1 MKKAV
6 PWLLRPVPMGVLGLI
21 TGFLVKMLD
30 IHCYAQ
36 HFGVSLS
43 DIFSQAGVWVVIG
56 VAISL
61 YSRDN
66 RTAMANIFLFCAGML
81 LTYYITA
88 EVTNSIYGW
97 SFIKAWAAFAC
108 LSPLMAYLVRLTLR
122 PGPLALVLKLG
133 VFAGYV
139 GLNLLLGSFLHYY
152 DLPLPSGA
160 GVLAVWEEVG
170 KGARRIKK
178 SGLHF
183 WNSLFCCAFGKLTSP
198 CRPLRQRS
206 RPGAS
211 PGPRPSRSGCKRQS

>member
-6 PWLLRPVPMGVLGLI
+6 PWLLLPVPMGVLGL
-21 TGFLVKMLD
+21 TAGFLVKMLD
-30 IHCYAQ
+30 IYCYAQ

-43 DIFSQAGVWVVIG
+43 AIFSQAEVWVVIG

-66 RTAMANIFLFCAGML
+66 RTAMANVFLFCAGML
-81 LTYYITA
+81 LTYYVTA

-122 PGPLALVLKLG
+122 PGAGPEAGG
-133 VFAGYV
+133 VRRVCGNEPAAGQ
-139 GLNLLLGSFLHYY
+139 LSPHLRH
-152 DLPLPSGA
+152 PLPGGA
-160 GVLAVWEEVG
+160 GVPAVLEEVG

>member
-6 PWLLRPVPMGVLGLI
+6 PWLLRPAPMGVLGLV

-108 LSPLMAYLVRLTLR
+108 LSPLMAFLVRLTLR
-122 PGPLALVLKLG
+122 PGAGPEAGGVRRVCGNEPAAGQLSPLLR
-133 VFAGYV
+133 
-139 GLNLLLGSFLHYY
+139 H
-152 DLPLPSGA
+152 PLPGGA
-160 GVLAVWEEVG
+160 GIPAVWEEVG
-170 KGARRIKK
+170 APFREWERLGVKAGTSYFCSQELLRTTVHTFSEMLKPVACGNGRR
-178 SGLHF
+178 GLY
-183 WNSLFCCAFGKLTSP
+183 
-198 CRPLRQRS
+198 
-206 RPGAS
+206 
-211 PGPRPSRSGCKRQS
+211 

>member
-6 PWLLRPVPMGVLGLI
+6 PWLLRPAPMGVLGLV

-97 SFIKAWAAFAC
+97 SFIKAWTAFAC
-108 LSPLMAYLVRLTLR
+108 LSPLMAFLVRLTLR
-122 PGPLALVLKLG
+122 PGALALVLKLG

-152 DLPLPSGA
+152 DLLL
-160 GVLAVWEEVG
+160 LAVLVYW
-170 KGARRIKK
+170 
-178 SGLHF
+178 L
-183 WNSLFCCAFGKLTSP
+183 FGK
-198 CRPLRQRS
+198 RWGKAREE
-206 RPGAS
+206 
-211 PGPRPSRSGCKRQS
+211 

>member
-1 MKKAV
+1 MSRAIGQ
-6 PWLLRPVPMGVLGLI
+6 WILRPARMGALGLV
-21 TGFLVKMLD
+21 TGFLVKMMD

-36 HFGVSLS
+36 HFGVSMS

-66 RTAMANIFLFCAGML
+66 RIAMANIFLFCAGML

-122 PGPLALVLKLG
+122 PGAGGKTGGVRRVCGAEPAAGQLSPLLRSAPPG
-133 VFAGYV
+133 
-139 GLNLLLGSFLHYY
+139 
-152 DLPLPSGA
+152 GA
-160 GVLAVWEEVG
+160 GVPAVLEEVG
-170 KGARRIKK
+170 
-178 SGLHF
+178 
-183 WNSLFCCAFGKLTSP
+183 
-198 CRPLRQRS
+198 
-206 RPGAS
+206 
-211 PGPRPSRSGCKRQS
+211 

>member
-6 PWLLRPVPMGVLGLI
+6 SWLLRPASMGVLGLI

-122 PGPLALVLKLG
+122 PGALALVLKLV
-133 VFAGYV
+133 VFEIGRA
-139 GLNLLLGSFLHYY
+139 S
-152 DLPLPSGA
+152 
-160 GVLAVWEEVG
+160 
-170 KGARRIKK
+170 
-178 SGLHF
+178 
-183 WNSLFCCAFGKLTSP
+183 
-198 CRPLRQRS
+198 CRERV
-206 RPGAS
+206 
-211 PGPRPSRSGCKRQS
+211 

>member
-6 PWLLRPVPMGVLGLI
+6 PWLLRPAPMGVLGLI

-97 SFIKAWAAFAC
+97 SFIKAWTAFAC
-108 LSPLMAYLVRLTLR
+108 LSPLMAFLVRLTLR
-122 PGPLALVLKLG
+122 PGALALVLKLG

-139 GLNLLLGSFLHYY
+139 GMNLLLGSFLHYY
-152 DLPLPSGA
+152 DLPL
-160 GVLAVWEEVG
+160 LAVLGVRAAVRYVRTGQARPARWEQVLMVLMAVFLVVYG
-170 KGARRIKK
+170 VARNLP
-178 SGLHF
+178 GFVWLAPGQTPPE
-183 WNSLFCCAFGKLTSP
+183 LFPFLRAFS
-198 CRPLRQRS
+198 
-206 RPGAS
+206 
-211 PGPRPSRSGCKRQS
+211 

>member
-6 PWLLRPVPMGVLGLI
+6 PWLLRPAPMGVLGLI

-61 YSRDN
+61 YSLDN

-81 LTYYITA
+81 LTYYI
-88 EVTNSIYGW
+88 
-97 SFIKAWAAFAC
+97 
-108 LSPLMAYLVRLTLR
+108 LHLRLELYQ
-122 PGPLALVLKLG
+122 GLG
-133 VFAGYV
+133 
-139 GLNLLLGSFLHYY
+139 GLC
-152 DLPLPSGA
+152 LPLPSHGFPGAADFAARGPGAGPQAGGVRRVCGDEPAAGQLSPHLRHPLPGGA
-160 GVLAVWEEVG
+160 GVLAVWEKVG

>member
-6 PWLLRPVPMGVLGLI
+6 PWLLLPVPMGVLGL
-21 TGFLVKMLD
+21 TAGFLVKMLD
-30 IHCYAQ
+30 IYCYAQ

-43 DIFSQAGVWVVIG
+43 AIFSQAEVWVVIG

-66 RTAMANIFLFCAGML
+66 KTAMANIFLFCAGML

-122 PGPLALVLKLG
+122 PGALALVLKLG

-139 GLNLLLGSFLHYY
+139 GLNLLLGSFLHTY
-152 DLPLPSGA
+152 DIPFLRERLGA
-160 GVLAVWEEVG
+160 KAGTSYLCSQELLRTTVRAISEMLKPVACG
-170 KGARRIKK
+170 NGRRA
-178 SGLHF
+178 LY
-183 WNSLFCCAFGKLTSP
+183 
-198 CRPLRQRS
+198 
-206 RPGAS
+206 
-211 PGPRPSRSGCKRQS
+211 

>member
-6 PWLLRPVPMGVLGLI
+6 PWLLRPAPMGVLGLI

-88 EVTNSIYGW
+88 EETNSIYGW

-108 LSPLMAYLVRLTLR
+108 LSPLMAFLVRLTLR
-122 PGPLALVLKLG
+122 PGALALVLKLG

-139 GLNLLLGSFLHYY
+139 GLNLLLGSFLHTY
-152 DLPLPSGA
+152 DIPF
-160 GVLAVWEEVG
+160 LAVLVYW
-170 KGARRIKK
+170 
-178 SGLHF
+178 L
-183 WNSLFCCAFGKLTSP
+183 FGK
-198 CRPLRQRS
+198 RWGKAREE
-206 RPGAS
+206 
-211 PGPRPSRSGCKRQS
+211 

>member
-1 MKKAV
+1 MSRAIGQ
-6 PWLLRPVPMGVLGLI
+6 WILRPARMGALGLV
-21 TGFLVKMLD
+21 TGFLVKMMD

-61 YSRDN
+61 YSLDN
-66 RTAMANIFLFCAGML
+66 RIAMANILLFCAGML

-88 EVTNSIYGW
+88 EVTNSVYGW

-122 PGPLALVLKLG
+122 PGILALVLKLG

-152 DLPLPSGA
+152 DLPLLA
-160 GVLAVWEEVG
+160 VLAYLLFWKKWG
-170 KGARRIKK
+170 KPDPQK
-178 SGLHF
+178 
-183 WNSLFCCAFGKLTSP
+183 
-198 CRPLRQRS
+198 
-206 RPGAS
+206 
-211 PGPRPSRSGCKRQS
+211 

>member
-6 PWLLRPVPMGVLGLI
+6 PWLLRPAPMGVLGLI

-30 IHCYAQ
+30 IYCYAQ

-108 LSPLMAYLVRLTLR
+108 LSPLMAFLVRLTLR
-122 PGPLALVLKLG
+122 PGALALVLKLG

-152 DLPLPSGA
+152 DLPLLA
-160 GVLAVWEEVG
+160 VLAYLLFWKRWG
-170 KGARRIKK
+170 KSSNQEKGD
-178 SGLHF
+178 
-183 WNSLFCCAFGKLTSP
+183 T
-198 CRPLRQRS
+198 
-206 RPGAS
+206 
-211 PGPRPSRSGCKRQS
+211 

>member
-6 PWLLRPVPMGVLGLI
+6 PWLLRPASMGVLGLI

-139 GLNLLLGSFLHYY
+139 GMNLLLGSFLHTY
-152 DLPLPSGA
+152 DIPF
-160 GVLAVWEEVG
+160 LAVLVYWLFG
-170 KGARRIKK
+170 KRWGK
-178 SGLHF
+178 LHF

>member
-1 MKKAV
+1 M
-6 PWLLRPVPMGVLGLI
+6 LLRPAPMGVLGLI

-139 GLNLLLGSFLHYY
+139 GMNLLLGSFLHY
-152 DLPLPSGA
+152 LRHPLPGGA

-183 WNSLFCCAFGKLTSP
+183 WNSLFCLCFWKAYFTMPATSAAKSSW
-198 CRPLRQRS
+198 RFS
-206 RPGAS
+206 RPS
-211 PGPRPSRSGCKRQS
+211 PFSKRV

>member
-6 PWLLRPVPMGVLGLI
+6 PWLLRPAPMGVLGLV

-43 DIFSQAGVWVVIG
+43 AIFSQAEVWVVIG

-66 RTAMANIFLFCAGML
+66 KTAMANIFLFCAGML

-122 PGPLALVLKLG
+122 PGALALVLKLG

-139 GLNLLLGSFLHYY
+139 GMNLLLGSFLHYY
-152 DLPLPSGA
+152 DIPFLAVLVYWLFGKRWARPSGNENA
-160 GVLAVWEEVG
+160 
-170 KGARRIKK
+170 
-178 SGLHF
+178 
-183 WNSLFCCAFGKLTSP
+183 
-198 CRPLRQRS
+198 
-206 RPGAS
+206 
-211 PGPRPSRSGCKRQS
+211 

>member
-6 PWLLRPVPMGVLGLI
+6 PWLLRPAPMGVLGLV

-30 IHCYAQ
+30 IHCYTQ

-108 LSPLMAYLVRLTLR
+108 LSPLMAYLVRLTLP
-122 PGPLALVLKLG
+122 PGALALVLKLG

-139 GLNLLLGSFLHYY
+139 GMNLLLGNWCIGCLGRGGERREKNKKERAPFLE
-152 DLPLPSGA
+152 
-160 GVLAVWEEVG
+160 LALLLCFW
-170 KGARRIKK
+170 KAYFTMPATSAAK
-178 SGLHF
+178 SSWRF
-183 WNSLFCCAFGKLTSP
+183 
-198 CRPLRQRS
+198 S
-206 RPGAS
+206 RPS
-211 PGPRPSRSGCKRQS
+211 PFSKRV

>member
-1 MKKAV
+1 MRPLGKPKNRWGVTKNLHLPLGQAGRSLEKNEKSRPIFPPGGCAIGRTMKKAV
-6 PWLLRPVPMGVLGLI
+6 SWLLRPAPMGVLGLI

-122 PGPLALVLKLG
+122 PGALALVLKLG

-139 GLNLLLGSFLHYY
+139 GMNLLLGSFLHTY
-152 DLPLPSGA
+152 DIPF
-160 GVLAVWEEVG
+160 LAVLVYW
-170 KGARRIKK
+170 
-178 SGLHF
+178 L
-183 WNSLFCCAFGKLTSP
+183 FGK
-198 CRPLRQRS
+198 RWGKAREE
-206 RPGAS
+206 
-211 PGPRPSRSGCKRQS
+211 